1 MPILSSQ
8 SLLEILSTY
17 PYRHYVLAYSG
28 GVDSHVLLHCL
39 AKLQQIGKIQ
49 PFRAIHINH
58 GLQAVAETWGQHCQK
73 VANELK
79 IPCEVVN
86 LNLSP
91 KKGES
96 LEAIARTGRY
106 QVFSQQLKNHE
117 ILLTAH
123 HQNDQAET
131 VLLQL
136 FRGSGV
142 DGLAAMPTIRPF
154 HKGQLLRPLLHYSRD
169 CIIEYAQQHQLDYID
184 DPSNFDTDFDRN
196 FLRHEV
202 LPLLQTRW
210 KGIHATLSRVAY
222 LQSEAKHLLAEYTQ
236 VDLDRALNPNKN
248 TLYVE
253 QLKTFTS
260 QKQKAVIRLWLQQ
273 QSYSM
278 PSAIKLQH
286 ILSDTLYAKQGAT
299 PCVHWKNIEIRVH
312 QKQLYVMSR
321 LKTHNAQQMIVWK
334 TITEDLFIPS
344 LKQYIMA
351 SVVQKW
357 FTTHQIEVKQ
367 GKICV
372 RFRQGGERIHLIGH
386 KHHSRV
392 KKLLH
397 AANIPPWQ
405 RDRIPLIYFDD
416 RLIMIYP
423 NWSAK
428 YESIGKN
435 I

>member
-1 MPILSSQ
+1 MSILSSQ
-8 SLLEILSTY
+8 SLLEVLATY
-17 PYRHYVLAYSG
+17 PCHRYILAYSG

-39 AKLQQIGKIQ
+39 AKLQQMGKIQ
-49 PFRAIHINH
+49 PFRVIHINH
-58 GLQAVAETWGQHCQK
+58 GLQTVAETWGQHCQK
-73 VANELK
+73 IANELNVS
-79 IPCEVVN
+79 CEVVN
-86 LNLSP
+86 LNLSLQ
-91 KKGES
+91 KGES

-142 DGLAAMPTIRPF
+142 DGLAAMPAIRPF

-169 CIIEYAQQHQLDYID
+169 CIMEYAQQHQLDYID
-184 DPSNFDTDFDRN
+184 DPSNRDTDFDRN

-236 VDLDRALNPNKN
+236 VDLDQTLNPTKN
-248 TLYVE
+248 TLYIE
-253 QLKTFTS
+253 QLKTFTP
-260 QKQKAVIRLWLQQ
+260 QKQKVVIRLWLQQ
-273 QSYSM
+273 QSYPM

-286 ILSDTLYAKQGAT
+286 ILSDVLYAKQAAT
-299 PCVHWKNIEIRVH
+299 PCVHWQNIEVRAY
-312 QKQLYVMSR
+312 QKQLYVMPR
-321 LKTHNAQQMIVWK
+321 LDKHNTEQVIVWK

-367 GKICV
+367 NKVSV
-372 RFRQGGERIHLIGH
+372 RFRQGGERIQLVGH
-386 KHHSRV
+386 KHHNRL
-392 KKLLH
+392 KKLLQT
-397 AANIPPWQ
+397 ANIPPWQ
-405 RDRIPLIYFDD
+405 RDRIPLIYFDN

-423 NWSAK
+423 DWSAE